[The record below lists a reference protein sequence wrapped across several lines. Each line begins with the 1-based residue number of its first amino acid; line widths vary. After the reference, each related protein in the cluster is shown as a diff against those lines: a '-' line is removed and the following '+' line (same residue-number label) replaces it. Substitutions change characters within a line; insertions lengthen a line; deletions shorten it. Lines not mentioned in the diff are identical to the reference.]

1 MMLLR
6 RFARRPVADR
16 VLVAHAIV
24 VHLTV
29 AGLLRIAGL
38 RATLAWLALWPG
50 RGMSGSACADVEHR
64 IAWAVRTAT
73 SIVPLGRTCLTEA
86 LTAQHLLRR
95 CGRDATLR
103 FGVARPRVGVLAA
116 HAWLEAANRV
126 VIGGET
132 AAEYRPLMPKETA

>member
-1 MMLLR
+1 M
-6 RFARRPVADR
+6 ADR

-24 VHLTV
+24 VHLIV
-29 AGLLRIAGL
+29 AALLRSVGL
-38 RATLAWLALWPG
+38 RRTTAWLARRPG
-50 RGMSGSACADVEHR
+50 RDVSGSVCADVEHR

-73 SIVPLGRTCLTEA
+73 SQVPLGRTCLTEA

-103 FGVARPRVGVLAA
+103 FGVARPHAGALAA
-116 HAWLEAANRV
+116 HAWLEAADRI

-132 AAEYRPLMPKETA
+132 AGGYRPLLPKETA